1 MTSVVRALVLP
12 PQVPAEAESQ
22 QHRHAISV
30 MLLLL
35 VTVVLWVTATQIH
48 PGFNTGAPVR
58 AIMVTFQPHPL
69 VQENPA
75 GPGPGLFERKR
86 SEATVLFLRVIKYV
100 TLELL

>member
-1 MTSVVRALVLP
+1 MTSAVQALVLLP
-12 PQVPAEAESQ
+12 TVPAEAESH
-22 QHRHAISV
+22 QHRHAGSV
-30 MLLLL
+30 IQSML
-35 VTVVLWVTATQIH
+35 VVLRVVATQIH
-48 PGFNTGAPVR
+48 LGFNTGAPVR

-69 VQENPA
+69 VQDNPA